1 MADSQIFCDTYFEKR
16 EKIVREQIG
25 EQLDGVKRDISQLY
39 SPCMVRLMNA
49 QPQKELT
56 LEELLSLE
64 PSQRQGILSAVLYND
79 ALWRLEAAHLMLCI
93 GILNVAYS
101 NLRSCLET
109 VVDAHIVEN
118 LDTEAIR
125 FLNGEDIEPVKIT
138 EFIPAQYD
146 KAIIGMKKTL
156 GNWGVHCSLSGAQ
169 LGIFFGPNTFEKM
182 VSDTT
187 IKKEQLLHT
196 GFKDAASTC
205 LQAIGDVFKMF
216 MFLMSKGTKFHRTI
230 EQGR

>member
-25 EQLDGVKRDISQLY
+25 KQLDGVKRDISQLY
-39 SPCMVRLMNA
+39 SPCMARLMNA

-93 GILNVAYS
+93 GMLNVAYS

-109 VVDAHIVEN
+109 VVGAHIVEN

-125 FLNGEDIEPVKIT
+125 FLNGEDIEPVKIA
-138 EFIPAQYD
+138 EFIPEQYD
-146 KAIIGMKKTL
+146 KAIIGMKRTL

-182 VSDTT
+182 VSGTT

-205 LQAIGDVFKMF
+205 LKAMGDVFKMF
-216 MFLMSKGTKFHRTI
+216 MFLMSKGIKYRRAI
-230 EQGR
+230 ERGR